1 MPSTSW
7 SLLQGFMVL
16 SFMAVALQLVM
27 CMSIRL
33 RKGRR
38 VQYQVCSIIAA
49 LLLTMAVIFMM
60 LAPNK
65 FIDLCIPDSKNISYS
80 TTFGVRCDIYMRHE
94 LSRRVPSR
102 FFADANRVHCGQS
115 LAAR

>member
-80 TTFGVRCDIYMRHE
+80 TTFGVGGIAAPVTQ
-94 LSRRVPSR
+94 RV
-102 FFADANRVHCGQS
+102 FLFAVIFTCVMS
-115 LAAR
+115 